1 MNAEMPFLLTGAVVL
16 VGGTARDKGWP
27 KEGFNA
33 IIATSVLVILASLTN
48 GTDFAPLVRAI
59 GLLALLSAVM
69 VSVPYIH
76 KTGKKK

>member
-27 KEGFNA
+27 KEGLNA
-33 IIATSVLVILASLTN
+33 VIATGVLVILASLTN
-48 GTDFAPLVRAI
+48 GTDFAPVVRAI
-59 GLLALLSAVM
+59 GLLALLAAIM

-76 KTGKKK
+76 AVGKKK